1 MCNILARP
9 SVRLDVIVCP
19 RILIPIKTS
28 THHNFISFP
37 TPEFHLTCSFIY
49 RASSRLH
56 LLDTSRLHLLDT
68 CSTLARLL
76 IARSSSLY
84 VIRIYLLH
92 DYMCFALRGLYLIH
106 PALSQNNWL
115 QAEF

>member
-1 MCNILARP
+1 MTRSASIGEGNRQ
-9 SVRLDVIVCP
+9 
-19 RILIPIKTS
+19 LISGLCKQKLGVKQDIIHVFRVTD
-28 THHNFISFP
+28 IG
-37 TPEFHLTCSFIY
+37 FHITY
-49 RASSRLH
+49 GSSI
-56 LLDTSRLHLLDT
+56 SRLHLLDT

-84 VIRIYLLH
+84 VTRIDLLR
-92 DYMCFALRGLYLIH
+92 DYMCFALRGFYLIH